1 MFRQE
6 ERVTISM
13 MFLGGLGITGLAS
26 VAVVLYLRGPLRK
39 LLVELCGNER
49 RAEFWTAFS
58 AVTVGV
64 VPVIFSLAS
73 RPSMSPDRPALLQVA
88 DQLESGLIGMVL
100 SVLLL
105 GWIIAR
111 FIPRVAPKA

>member
-1 MFRQE
+1 MS
-6 ERVTISM
+6 ISM
-13 MFLGGLGITGLAS
+13 LFLCGLGITGLSS
-26 VAVVLYLRGPLRK
+26 VAVVLYLHGPLRK
-39 LLVELCGNER
+39 LLVELCGNEG

-73 RPSMSPDRPALLQVA
+73 QPSVSPGRPALLQVA
-88 DQLESGLIGMVL
+88 DQFEWGLIGMVV

-111 FIPRVAPKA
+111 FIPRAAPKA